1 MPRCRRACINC
12 SAFDSCRSG
21 GGDAVVSAREMER
34 FCRKFAILSQFN
46 PGWDARRLVQAFL
59 VDHWIEIRHHESP
72 EIFVDKIFAEFLK
85 RKHERGGVYGQS
97 AGSST
102 E

>member
-1 MPRCRRACINC
+1 M
-12 SAFDSCRSG
+12 
-21 GGDAVVSAREMER
+21 VSAREMER
-34 FCRKFAILSQFN
+34 FCRKFAILSQAN

-72 EIFVDKIFAEFLK
+72 EVLVENVFAEFLR
-85 RKHERGGVYGQS
+85 RKNERGRVCGQS
-97 AGSST
+97 GRTST